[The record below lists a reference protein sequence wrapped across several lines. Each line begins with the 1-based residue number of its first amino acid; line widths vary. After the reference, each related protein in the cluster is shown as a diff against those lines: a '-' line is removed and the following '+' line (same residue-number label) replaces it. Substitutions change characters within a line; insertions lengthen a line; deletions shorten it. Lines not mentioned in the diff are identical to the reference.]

1 MSVIVNIR
9 LETDLSEFTS
19 TVTDSGDLYWAAAAA
34 LAGTAGGMAMLLD
47 DTTGIYGQVTIA
59 ALSAVDDFR
68 ARFYVD
74 PNTLTMGA
82 SEAFRIFSASQNG
95 GSRTPLV
102 INLKMDGGYRIVIDA
117 LNDDLTGALANS
129 YAITDAPHYVEV
141 YVKRAATDSSAD
153 GTVEI
158 WIDGVSKGSA
168 TGKDIYN
175 LWYDYTLNVRLGA
188 IYGIDAGTSGT
199 FYLDELIVN
208 DDGGLIGCWM
218 CVLSGSLTP
227 TGALVIQTQKVLAG
241 SLTPTGTLIKQA
253 QKILTGGLTLSGALI
268 KQTQKI
274 LTGTLTLSGTL
285 VNQTQ
290 KILAGALTLS
300 GSLLKQTEKILTGTL
315 TSSGSLLKQTQKV
328 LAGTLTMSGA
338 LLKQTQK
345 VLAGTLTMAGILV
358 NQTQKIMV
366 GTLNMSGVLLKQTQK
381 ILVGSLTPTGTLIKQ
396 AQKIL
401 AGTLTSF
408 GTLVAVFIP
417 PAIAVAANEMF
428 KSMWNGITKRMR
440 GH

>member
-1 MSVIVNIR
+1 MSVIVAIH

-34 LAGTAGGMAMLLD
+34 LAGTAGGMACLID
-47 DTTGIYGQVTIA
+47 DTTAIYGQKDVTANTSGIH
-59 ALSAVDDFR
+59 R
-68 ARFYVD
+68 GRFYID
-74 PNTLTMGA
+74 PNTLTMA
-82 SEAFRIFSASQNG
+82 NSDLFYIFKSYTTGYDSLVSLALQMTSTVY
-95 GSRTPLV
+95 SIRTY
-102 INLKMDGGYRIVIDA
+102 YRTDA
-117 LNDDLTGALANS
+117 GVQAGNS
-129 YAITDAPHYVEV
+129 YAITDAPHYVEFL
-141 YVKRAATDSSAD
+141 YTKAADAGSSD
-153 GTVEI
+153 GTFYT
-158 WIDGVSKGSA
+158 WIDGSA
-168 TGKDIYN
+168 KDTLTGKDIYDCFPQFTH
-175 LWYDYTLNVRLGA
+175 LRIGA
-188 IYGIDAGTSGT
+188 TSEIDATTSGT

-208 DDGGLIGCWM
+208 DDGGVIGRWM

-358 NQTQKIMV
+358 NQTQKIMA

-381 ILVGSLTPTGTLIKQ
+381 ILVGSLTPTGTFIKQ

>member
-208 DDGGLIGCWM
+208 DDGGVIGPYIPYPS
-218 CVLSGSLTP
+218 VTIAP
-227 TGALVIQTQKVLAG
+227 TSASAVGANLG
-241 SLTPTGTLIKQA
+241 PT
-253 QKILTGGLTLSGALI
+253 
-268 KQTQKI
+268 
-274 LTGTLTLSGTL
+274 
-285 VNQTQ
+285 VN
-290 KILAGALTLS
+290 L
-300 GSLLKQTEKILTGTL
+300 GSLLIAPTAAGAVASRLGPTVKLSSLSIAPTPASSIGSRTNPNTL
-315 TSSGSLLKQTQKV
+315 LGSIII
-328 LAGTLTMSGA
+328 SP
-338 LLKQTQK
+338 
-345 VLAGTLTMAGILV
+345 
-358 NQTQKIMV
+358 
-366 GTLNMSGVLLKQTQK
+366 
-381 ILVGSLTPTGTLIKQ
+381 TP
-396 AQKIL
+396 A
-401 AGTLTSF
+401 A
-408 GTLVAVFIP
+408 
-417 PAIAVAANEMF
+417 AIAAYANPTVVIEGEEAAVIKDQTYFLFWSVMF
-428 KSMWNGITKRMR
+428 RKKKRR
-440 GH
+440 NNRIVYVKK